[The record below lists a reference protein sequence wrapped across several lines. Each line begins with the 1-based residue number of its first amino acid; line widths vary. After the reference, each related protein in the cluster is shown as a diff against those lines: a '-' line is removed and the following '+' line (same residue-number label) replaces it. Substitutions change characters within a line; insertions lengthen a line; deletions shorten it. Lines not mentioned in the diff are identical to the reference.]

1 MGKTAIQWTDRS
13 WNPLTGC
20 TRVTAGC
27 QHCYAFDLHTM
38 RHKRYLEHNGIEP
51 KNGRALPKQYARPFN
66 EIQLLPDR
74 LEEPLH
80 IRQPQKFFVN
90 SMSDLFHSQVTD
102 DYIKRVFATM
112 NKAYWHT
119 FQILTKRPG
128 RLRQIWPH
136 LNWSPNIAIGV
147 SIELDP
153 LCVRADVLRDIPA
166 GWRFLSC
173 EPLLGPLPSLNLDRI
188 DWVIAGGESGPEART
203 CQQDWIRGIRDTCLE
218 QRSAFFFKQWG
229 GRTPKAGGD
238 TLDGRS
244 WHQFPAG
251 MVNIPVD
258 AEEVLY
264 A

>member
-1 MGKTAIQWTDRS
+1 
-13 WNPLTGC
+13 
-20 TRVTAGC
+20 
-27 QHCYAFDLHTM
+27 M